1 MFKTHILNINNI
13 TTDNDSY
20 KSYLILLDTQDIM
33 QRKLLIEKIL
43 EDPFISYLSL
53 QNVLL
58 NKQEKKKIF
67 NKIINDPKSSLMAL
81 KNSKLSP
88 KQRQEIIACI
98 LDDEQ
103 YSLTAVQQ
111 NIVSK
116 EEKEIIY
123 EQFKE
128 DYFSAENIDTCF
140 NTYSIFI
147 EYVSETYKNKLIDM
161 IIKEERYD
169 LAHDMLKLDKDLT
182 ENLKDRLES
191 ICLMENLSAHLILI
205 F

>member
-20 KSYLILLDTQDIM
+20 KSYLILLDTQDIL

-67 NKIINDPKSSLMAL
+67 NKITNDPKSSLMTL
-81 KNSKLSP
+81 KNSKLST

-98 LDDEQ
+98 LDDDQ
-103 YSLTAVQQ
+103 CALTAAQQ

-128 DYFSAENIDTCF
+128 EYFLTNDVDTYYNRYKVFFDYISDI
-140 NTYSIFI
+140 
-147 EYVSETYKNKLIDM
+147 YKNRLIDL
-161 IIKEERYD
+161 IIEKQRYD
-169 LAHDMLKLDKDLT
+169 LAHLMLHVDEHIS

-191 ICLMENLSAHLILI
+191 ICLMENLSTHLILI